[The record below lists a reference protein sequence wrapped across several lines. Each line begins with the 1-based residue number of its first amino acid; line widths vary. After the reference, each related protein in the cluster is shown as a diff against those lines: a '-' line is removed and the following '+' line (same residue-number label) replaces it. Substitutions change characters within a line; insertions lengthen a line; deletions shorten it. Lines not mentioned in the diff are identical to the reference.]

1 MKKTLLI
8 VGCGDIA
15 LRVAPLLRTH
25 YRMLG
30 LYRNLDSA
38 AYLRLHGIIPI
49 YGNLDLPR
57 SLEKLAGIA
66 QLVLHLAPPP
76 NQGLYDRRTT
86 HLLSAL
92 TRRTERQA
100 GILPQRF
107 IYISTSGVYGDCRGA
122 LIDETYPVHPENGRA
137 IRRIDAERQIRSWG
151 KRNHIPVSILRV
163 PGIYAANR
171 LPLKRLREGNPAL
184 LDNEDV
190 YTNHIHADDLARII
204 RAALQHAGPN
214 RIYHTCDDSHL
225 KMGEYFDLV
234 ADHFGLPR
242 PPRITRDQA
251 EEQITPTMLSFMKE
265 SRRLNNL
272 RMKKELHVNLLYPT
286 IYDGI
291 KAVHTKN
298 EELVKSKI
306 EHNTAKISTK

>member
-15 LRVAPLLRTH
+15 LRAAPLLQTH
-25 YRMLG
+25 YRILG
-30 LYRNLDSA
+30 LYRNLDNA
-38 AYLRLHGIIPI
+38 DHLRLSGIIPI
-49 YGNLDLPR
+49 YGNLDLPK

-76 NQGLYDRRTT
+76 SQGLCDRRTT

-92 TRRTERQA
+92 TRRTKKHKL
-100 GILPQRF
+100 ILPQRL
-107 IYISTSGVYGDCRGA
+107 IYISTSGVYGDCHGD
-122 LIDETYPVHPENGRA
+122 LIDETYPVHPENDRA
-137 IRRIDAERQIRSWG
+137 IRRIDAERQIRNWG

-163 PGIYAANR
+163 PGIYAENR
-171 LPLKRLREGNPAL
+171 LPLARLRDGHPAL
-184 LDNEDV
+184 LDTEDG

-204 RAALQHAGPN
+204 YAALQHAKPN

-242 PPRITRDQA
+242 PPRITRNQA
-251 EEQITPTMLSFMKE
+251 QEQISPTMLSFMKE

-272 RMKKELHVNLLYPT
+272 RMKKELHVSLLYPT
-286 IYDGI
+286 VYDGI
-291 KAVHTKN
+291 KAVHT
-298 EELVKSKI
+298 ESQ
-306 EHNTAKISTK
+306 

>member
-8 VGCGDIA
+8 AGCGDIS
-15 LRVAPLLRTH
+15 LRVAPLLQTH
-25 YRMLG
+25 YRILG

-38 AYLRLHGIIPI
+38 GHLRLHGIIPI

-66 QLVLHLAPPP
+66 QLVLHLAPQP
-76 NQGLYDRRTT
+76 NQGLYDRRTA

-92 TRRTERQA
+92 TRRTKRQA
-100 GILPQRF
+100 AILPQRF
-107 IYISTSGVYGDCRGA
+107 IYISTSGVYGDCHGT
-122 LIDETYPVHPENGRA
+122 LIDETYPAHPENDRA
-137 IRRIDAERQIRSWG
+137 IRRIDAERQIRNWG

-171 LPLKRLREGNPAL
+171 LPLIRLREGHPAL
-184 LDNEDV
+184 LDTEDS

-204 RAALQHAGPN
+204 CAALQYAKSN

-242 PPRITRDQA
+242 PPRITRNQA
-251 EEQITPTMLSFMKE
+251 QEQISPTMLSFMKE

-272 RMKKELHVNLLYPT
+272 RMKKELHINLLYPT

-291 KAVHTKN
+291 KAAHTK
-298 EELVKSKI
+298 SQ
-306 EHNTAKISTK
+306 